1 MIMITIGLL
10 IWVCAHLFPSLFPAV
25 RERWIARIGS
35 NAYQGLFALCIL
47 AGLLLIIF
55 GWRSTLPTQ
64 VYLPP
69 AGLRQPG
76 MLLVIIGFILMVA
89 ANFPATRFKRVI
101 RHPQLTGVAIWAFAH
116 LLMNGDSR
124 SLLVFA
130 TLGAWSLVSMV
141 TINRR
146 DGIWIKP
153 GKPDG
158 WGQDV
163 MVLAGGLILSA
174 LAFYFHEYL
183 AGVALII

>member
-1 MIMITIGLL
+1 MTVIAIGLL
-10 IWVCAHLFPSLFPAV
+10 IWVCVHLFPSLFPAP
-25 RERWIARIGS
+25 RERLITRLGS

-55 GWRSTLPTQ
+55 GWRNAQPTQ

-69 AGLRQPG
+69 AGLRHPA

-89 ANFPATRFKRVI
+89 ANFPATRFKRII

-130 TLGAWSLVSMV
+130 ALGLWSLVSMFS
-141 TINRR
+141 INRR

-153 GKPDG
+153 GKSDG

-163 MVLAGGLILSA
+163 IILVGGLALSA

-183 AGVALII
+183 SGVALTT